1 MLKKLGKTDEKDDR
15 DDQNQKEEKEMSFLD
30 HLEEL
35 RWHIIRS
42 VIAIIVLAIVVF
54 NFADLVTD
62 ILYAPRYADFF
73 THTFACKT
81 VGVHCE
87 VPQFKIITRELG
99 EEFLT
104 HLRTSLWLGFI
115 LSFPYIFWEVW
126 RFIKPG
132 LYPHE
137 RKAARG
143 VVSICSLLFFCG
155 VLFGYF
161 IMAPF
166 AISFLAGYTFGDT
179 NDQTV
184 MLSSYLSY
192 MTMLTLPTGIIFEL
206 PVVAFFL
213 GKVGIL
219 SSSFMKRFR
228 RHAIVLIFILAAIIT
243 PPDLATQL
251 LIGFPLILLYEVSI
265 SLVGRIEKK
274 RAKKEAEEDKK

>member
-1 MLKKLGKTDEKDDR
+1 MLKSLTKKGEQQNGQKTD
-15 DDQNQKEEKEMSFLD
+15 EKEMSFIE

-42 VIAIIVLAIVVF
+42 IAAIVVIAIVIFLMK
-54 NFADLVTD
+54 DLVTRV
-62 ILYAPRYADFF
+62 IYAPRYSTFF
-73 THTFACKT
+73 THKLVCNLT
-81 VGVHCE
+81 GINCE
-87 VPQFKIITRELG
+87 IPQFKIITRALG

-115 LSFPYIFWEVW
+115 FSFPYIFWEVW

-132 LYPHE
+132 LYENE

-143 VVSICSLLFFCG
+143 VVAICSLLFFCG
-155 VLFGYF
+155 VLFGYY

-166 AISFLAGYTFGDT
+166 AIDFLAGYSFGDT

-206 PVVAFFL
+206 PVLAYFL
-213 GKVGIL
+213 GKIGIL
-219 SSSFMKRFR
+219 TSGFMKTFR
-228 RHAIVLIFILAAIIT
+228 RHAIVVIFILAAIIT
-243 PPDLATQL
+243 PPDLTTQL
-251 LIGFPLILLYEVSI
+251 LIAFPLICLYELSI
-265 SLVGRIEKK
+265 SIVKRIE
-274 RAKKEAEEDKK
+274 KKEAEES